1 VIFLYG
7 SLHKLVGVFCDVQV
21 GYLDIAEVID
31 VSRDGRD
38 PEIRDSCDEIEVM
51 LDIG

>member
-1 VIFLYG
+1 VVFLYG
-7 SLHKLVGVFCDVQV
+7 SLHELKRVFCDVQV

-31 VSRDGRD
+31 VSSYGRD
-38 PEIRDSCDEIEVM
+38 PEIRDPRDEIEVV